1 MNEDFLYER
10 SWFDTKYRNQCGLR
24 YPTTKAALNLLLQR
38 GGSLI
43 VETGTMRLL
52 SNWGDGCS
60 TLLYADFC
68 KRYGRRLITVDISP
82 ENIDVAKEVIKRL
95 SEEEK
100 TDFSGCVEF
109 VVDDSTKYLQKL
121 SSQIKIDL
129 IYLDS
134 MDCPTDA
141 KENDPPLVTSQRHN
155 LNEMK
160 AAMPHLHEGSIILLD
175 DSGIINGGKPKE
187 TKKYLMEAGWI
198 CVYDFY
204 QSLWIR
210 R

>member
-1 MNEDFLYER
+1 MNEEFLYER
-10 SWFDTKYRNQCGLR
+10 SWFDIKYRNQVGLR

-38 GGSLI
+38 GGGLI

-60 TLLYADFC
+60 TLLYGDFC
-68 KRYGRRLITVDISP
+68 KRYGKRVVTVDISP
-82 ENIDVAKEVIKRL
+82 ENIAISKEATK
-95 SEEEK
+95 
-100 TDFSGCVEF
+100 DFSDCIEYVI
-109 VVDDSTKYLQKL
+109 DDSIKYLQKL

-134 MDCPTDA
+134 MDCPVVA
-141 KENDPPLVTSQRHN
+141 KENDPSLVASQRHN

-160 AAMPHLHEGSIILLD
+160 ATMPHLHDGSIILLD
-175 DSGIINGGKPKE
+175 DSGIINGGKSKE
-187 TKKYLMEAGWI
+187 TKKFLMEAGWV
-198 CVYDFY
+198 CVYDYY